1 MAFSQS
7 ANSIE
12 PTTPPSG
19 IYKLPKLL
27 PLPEFLDS
35 SHLPM
40 LENII
45 CYVQD
50 HPGNDIFTLLVYR
63 DRADDSVYILT
74 GERDGQTID
83 FNSELDDRK
92 KLIAE
97 FIKEKSIEILSLMR
111 IVKIDQAQY
120 YFSINQGKI
129 ILQDIRTAM
138 NKFMGPG
145 FVRDMFNA
153 IVNVPNIRKIEILS
167 SNNLEAI
174 MKNTGSFNGDIIIKP
189 SRFRL
194 YDEINDDNVPL
205 VVECLR

>member
-7 ANSIE
+7 ANSTE

-27 PLPEFLDS
+27 PLPEYLDS
-35 SHLPM
+35 THLPM
-40 LENII
+40 LENIV

-63 DRADDSVYILT
+63 DRADDSVYILP
-74 GERDGQTID
+74 GERDGRTID
-83 FNSELDDRK
+83 FNSEFDDRK

-97 FIKEKSIEILSLMR
+97 FIREKSLDILNLMR
-111 IVKIDQAQY
+111 IVKIEQAQY
-120 YFSINQGKI
+120 YFSIDHGKV
-129 ILQDIRTAM
+129 ILQDIRTAV

-145 FVRDMFNA
+145 FVRDMFST
-153 IVNVPNIRKIEILS
+153 IVSVPNIRKIEIIS
-167 SNNLEAI
+167 SNSIEAI
-174 MKNTGSFNGDIIIKP
+174 MKNTGNFNGDIIIKP

-194 YDEINDDNVPL
+194 YDEIIDDNVPL